1 MAKPFSEIP
10 LVDVS
15 PMDAAYWTGQLPSVM
30 ASIAVEHGPVFR
42 WTSNAPEEGGQQ
54 RLTMIGP
61 EANRFVMQSHRQ
73 HFSHDLGWSPFV
85 GETFGRGLLN
95 MDDPDHAVHRK
106 MWNPAFAAAYMDA
119 YLPVMQR
126 VIEAHTSTW
135 PSRGQF
141 DLYSESREIT
151 FDIAAAALAGFD
163 TGEQVDHLRRL
174 FATLLH
180 GFDDD
185 ANTDYT
191 QAWAKYEAARNE
203 LIMMLLRM
211 VYERRNAPTD
221 ERPRDVLGLI
231 VRARDDQGNALSD
244 EQVLG
249 HLAILL
255 VAGHETTTTL
265 ATWALYLLSTM
276 PQHHALIMEELEAA
290 RDSNSAPLSIDKLR
304 SLRAL
309 DNFVRETGRLYPP
322 VINVPRGVTEDVEF
336 AEFTIPAGTQVR
348 LALAGCHRLPTV
360 FKDPDRFDPDRFA
373 PPREEDKQTP
383 YSLVTFGGGPRVCI
397 GQHFANIEV
406 KALIAHV
413 LPRYNLTPSEG
424 QHPVH
429 AGFLNAFIPG
439 GIKMQAT
446 SS

>member
-1 MAKPFSEIP
+1 MARPFSEIP

-30 ASIAVEHGPVFR
+30 ASIAVEYGPLFR
-42 WTSNAPEEGGQQ
+42 WTSSAGEDIGQQ
-54 RLTMIGP
+54 RLTMVGP

-73 HFSHDLGWSPFV
+73 HFSHDLGWTPFV

-95 MDDPDHAVHRK
+95 MDDPEHAVHRK

-126 VIEAHTSTW
+126 VIEERTAAW
-135 PSRGQF
+135 PARGEF
-141 DLYSESREIT
+141 DLYAESREIT

-180 GFDDD
+180 GFDGD
-185 ANTDYT
+185 ANADFA
-191 QAWAKYEAARNE
+191 QMWSRFESARNE

-276 PQHHALIMEELEAA
+276 PEHRARILEELERALAA
-290 RDSNSAPLSIDKLR
+290 ATPTAALYRQAPLAQSRSTISCAKRAVSTLR
-304 SLRAL
+304 
-309 DNFVRETGRLYPP
+309 
-322 VINVPRGVTEDVEF
+322 
-336 AEFTIPAGTQVR
+336 
-348 LALAGCHRLPTV
+348 
-360 FKDPDRFDPDRFA
+360 
-373 PPREEDKQTP
+373 
-383 YSLVTFGGGPRVCI
+383 
-397 GQHFANIEV
+397 
-406 KALIAHV
+406 
-413 LPRYNLTPSEG
+413 
-424 QHPVH
+424 
-429 AGFLNAFIPG
+429 
-439 GIKMQAT
+439 
-446 SS
+446 